1 MNRAEKRAM
10 LKAQKAAARGRKRH
24 LSGGEL
30 IEQKGFGAWMCMIPM
45 SEEEVTRCELPI
57 FLWFK
62 QARTGDLDAKSDIW
76 TNLMGGCWLR
86 RLRNL

>member
-1 MNRAEKRAM
+1 MNRAEKRAL

-45 SEEEVTRCELPI
+45 SEEEVLSLI
-57 FLWFK
+57 H
-62 QARTGDLDAKSDIW
+62 I
-76 TNLMGGCWLR
+76 
-86 RLRNL
+86 